1 MALKHIAFG
10 CAAVMAAAGAMAATS
25 SFTVNGQT
33 ITKAQQ
39 EELIRVYTSRGQ
51 ERTPQLETQ
60 VRHLL
65 TRDMLLLQEARK
77 AKLSERDDVRRM
89 IDNATKNI
97 LMSTVINDWLAKNPV
112 KEEEVKALFE
122 KEQKR
127 WGKTEVSVRHIL
139 VEDETTAK
147 DLLARVKKG
156 GDFDRI
162 ARENSKDTAQNRAM
176 GGLIDWT
183 SPNMF
188 DKEFAESFK
197 NLKPGQ
203 IAKKPIKTQLG
214 WHIVKLEGVRPAQR
228 FVNYQAESHALRQL
242 LNQQRVQT
250 YIDDLIKNAK
260 ISDLWTRKQ
269 KENNFF
275 LRNLSSGACLL
286 RMRAPFLHSTNCL
299 NTGLSTSLDVVV
311 CFKSC
316 ISLSAFRTRP
326 PAFDLLPNQVLGG

>member
-1 MALKHIAFG
+1 MAIKHFAVG
-10 CAAVMAAAGAMAATS
+10 CAAILTAAGAMAATS
-25 SFTVNGQT
+25 NFTVNGQT

-65 TRDMLLLQEARK
+65 TRDALLLQEARK
-77 AKLSERDDVRRM
+77 AKISERDDVQRM

-139 VEDETTAK
+139 VEDEKTAK
-147 DLLARVKKG
+147 DLLARVRKG

-197 NLKPGQ
+197 YLKPGQ

-214 WHIVKLEGVRPAQR
+214 WHVVKLEGVRPAQR
-228 FVNYQAESHALRQL
+228 FVNYQAESPALRQL
-242 LNQQRVQT
+242 LNQQRVQS
-250 YIDDLIKNAK
+250 YIDNLIKNAK
-260 ISDLWTRKQ
+260 ISDQ
-269 KENNFF
+269 
-275 LRNLSSGACLL
+275 
-286 RMRAPFLHSTNCL
+286 TN
-299 NTGLSTSLDVVV
+299 TKA
-311 CFKSC
+311 KSK
-316 ISLSAFRTRP
+316 
-326 PAFDLLPNQVLGG
+326 

>member
-1 MALKHIAFG
+1 MTETFLLIESNSVKENSFMALKHIAFG

-77 AKLSERDDVRRM
+77 AKISERDDVRRM

-183 SPNMF
+183 WP
-188 DKEFAESFK
+188 
-197 NLKPGQ
+197 
-203 IAKKPIKTQLG
+203 
-214 WHIVKLEGVRPAQR
+214 
-228 FVNYQAESHALRQL
+228 
-242 LNQQRVQT
+242 
-250 YIDDLIKNAK
+250 
-260 ISDLWTRKQ
+260 
-269 KENNFF
+269 NFF
-275 LRNLSSGACLL
+275 D
-286 RMRAPFLHSTNCL
+286 M
-299 NTGLSTSLDVVV
+299 D
-311 CFKSC
+311 
-316 ISLSAFRTRP
+316 SA
-326 PAFDLLPNQVLGG
+326 D